1 MVDSPTAVVSPRETA
16 LGMMPAAAREALLAS
31 GQLAGLPAN
40 DPAWLL
46 LAWQTKAQQSAATA
60 EAAVA
65 EVAAVLDDAR
75 ATLPAALAAGARAA
89 MTETA
94 AAGAS
99 ELADRLATAA
109 LAAIGRVGHRDT
121 RAASASAAVAVAAAI
136 CASGGVG
143 LLGGAGLLGH
153 AAPLA
158 LLGARVPLWL
168 LLFPPA
174 VGVLIWGIGQ
184 RFIRS

>member
-1 MVDSPTAVVSPRETA
+1 MSDDAGGPLPTPRAAA
-16 LGMMPAAAREALLAS
+16 LAALPAGAREALLS
-31 GQLAGLPAN
+31 GALAGLPED
-40 DPAWLL
+40 DPTWLVL
-46 LAWQTKAQQSAATA
+46 SLQIRAQRAAATA
-60 EAAVA
+60 EGAVA
-65 EVAAVLDDAR
+65 ELTAVLNDAR

-94 AAGAS
+94 AAGAA
-99 ELADRLATAA
+99 ELADRLSAAA
-109 LAAIGRVGHRDT
+109 LAAIGRAGRRDT
-121 RAASASAAVAVAAAI
+121 TATSALAAVVVTAAI
-136 CASGGVG
+136 CAAGGLG

-153 AAPLA
+153 APPLA

-184 RFIRS
+184 QFIRS